1 MSYNSATLPNGLR
14 IIHLPSLSPVSYCGF
29 AVHAGT
35 RDEAADEQGMAHF
48 IEHMLFKGTSN
59 RKAWHILNRME
70 HVGGELNAYTTK
82 EETFVYS
89 VFLSRDFQRAVE
101 LMSDLIFHSIFP
113 ERTIERERDVILDEI
128 NSYKDSPSELIYDEF
143 ENLVFAGHPIGKN
156 ILGTP
161 ESLQSFDTTR
171 CQAFVNR
178 LYIPSNIVF
187 FSSGSTPFDK
197 LLRYAEKY
205 MSDTSR
211 SGMQLPRL
219 SPIAVVPSVQTIHQD
234 TYQTHVMIGSVAYNL
249 YDTRRDSLFF
259 LNNILGGPGMNNR
272 LNVSLR
278 EKNGLVYDIESNVTN
293 YTDTGLFT
301 VYFGCDPKNEVRC
314 SSLVHRELKTLRDN
328 KLTTNQM
335 EKARKQLTGQV
346 AIAAENRESSIL
358 NVAKSYLHFNKYE
371 EESELFKRI
380 DSITS
385 EDLLTSANEIFDE
398 SKLYHLVFK

>member
-1 MSYNSATLPNGLR
+1 M
-14 IIHLPSLSPVSYCGF
+14 
-29 AVHAGT
+29 
-35 RDEAADEQGMAHF
+35 
-48 IEHMLFKGTSN
+48 
-59 RKAWHILNRME
+59 
-70 HVGGELNAYTTK
+70 
-82 EETFVYS
+82 
-89 VFLSRDFQRAVE
+89 
-101 LMSDLIFHSIFP
+101 
-113 ERTIERERDVILDEI
+113 
-128 NSYKDSPSELIYDEF
+128 
-143 ENLVFAGHPIGKN
+143 VFAGHPLGKN

-161 ESLQSFDTTR
+161 ESLQAFDTTR
-171 CQAFVNR
+171 CLAFMNR

-197 LLRYAEKY
+197 VLRCAEKY
-205 MSDTSR
+205 MSEDSR
-211 SGMQLPRL
+211 TGVQHPRL
-219 SPIAVVPSVQTIHQD
+219 SPVPVAPSMQTIHHD
-234 TYQTHVMIGSVAYNL
+234 TYQTHVMLGSIAYNL

-301 VYFGCDPKNEVRC
+301 IYFGCDPKNEVRC
-314 SSLVHRELKTLRDN
+314 TSLVLRELKMLRDN

-371 EESELFKRI
+371 EESDLFKRI
-380 DSITS
+380 DSITCD
-385 EDLLTSANEIFDE
+385 DLLATANEIFDE
-398 SKLYHLVFK
+398 SILYRLVFK

>member
-1 MSYNSATLPNGLR
+1 MSYNVATLSNGLR
-14 IIHLPSLSPVSYCGF
+14 IIHLPSLSSVSYCGF

-35 RDEAADEQGMAHF
+35 RDEATDEQGMAHF
-48 IEHMLFKGTSN
+48 IEHMLFKGTSK

-70 HVGGELNAYTTK
+70 LVGGELNAYTTK

-89 VFLSRDFQRAVE
+89 VFLSQDFQRAVE
-101 LMSDLIFHSIFP
+101 LMSDLLFHSIFP
-113 ERTIERERDVILDEI
+113 EKAIERERDVILDEI

-143 ENLVFAGHPIGKN
+143 ENMVFAGHPIGKN

-161 ESLQSFDTTR
+161 ESLELFDTDK
-171 CQAFVNR
+171 CLSFMNR

-197 LLRYAEKY
+197 VFRYAEKY

-211 SGMQLPRL
+211 GGVQLPRH
-219 SPIAVVPSVQTIHQD
+219 SPVPVAPSMQIIHHD
-234 TYQTHVMIGSVAYNL
+234 TYQTHVMIGSIAYNL
-249 YDTRRDSLFF
+249 YDKHRDSLFF

-301 VYFGCDPKNEVRC
+301 VYFGCDPKNEDRC
-314 SSLVHRELKTLRDN
+314 TSLVLTELKKLREN
-328 KLTTNQM
+328 KLTHSQM

-346 AIAAENRESSIL
+346 AIAAENREGSIL

-371 EESELFKRI
+371 EETELFKRI
-380 DSITS
+380 NAITS
-385 EDLLTSANEIFDE
+385 DDLLITANEIFDE
-398 SKLYHLVFK
+398 SKLYHLVFR

>member
-1 MSYNSATLPNGLR
+1 MSYNAATLSNGLR
-14 IIHLPSLSPVSYCGF
+14 IIHLPSFSSVSYCGF

-35 RDEAADEQGMAHF
+35 RDEASDEQGMAHF
-48 IEHMLFKGTSN
+48 IEHMLFKGTSK

-70 HVGGELNAYTTK
+70 LVGGELNAYTTK

-89 VFLSRDFQRAVE
+89 VFLAQDFQRAVE

-113 ERTIERERDVILDEI
+113 EKAIERERDVILDEI

-143 ENLVFAGHPIGKN
+143 ENMVFAGHPIGKN

-161 ESLQSFDTTR
+161 ESLQSFDADK
-171 CQAFVNR
+171 CLSFMNR
-178 LYIPSNIVF
+178 LYLPSNIVF

-197 LLRYAEKY
+197 VLRYAEKY

-211 SGMQLPRL
+211 GGVQLPRL
-219 SPIAVVPSVQTIHQD
+219 SPVPVAPSMQVIHHD
-234 TYQTHVMIGSVAYNL
+234 TYQTHVMIGSIAYNL
-249 YDTRRDSLFF
+249 YDNRRDSLFF

-278 EKNGLVYDIESNVTN
+278 EKNGLVYDIESNVVN

-301 VYFGCDPKNEVRC
+301 VNFGCDPKNEERC
-314 SSLVHRELKTLRDN
+314 TSLMLQELKKLREN
-328 KLTTNQM
+328 KLTHSQM

-346 AIAAENRESSIL
+346 AIAAENREGSIL

-380 DSITS
+380 NAITS
-385 EDLLTSANEIFDE
+385 EDLLVTAHEIFDE
-398 SKLYHLVFK
+398 SKFYRLVFR

>member
-1 MSYNSATLPNGLR
+1 MSYNAATLSNGLR
-14 IIHLPSLSPVSYCGF
+14 IIHLPSFSSVSYCGF

-35 RDEAADEQGMAHF
+35 RDEASDEQGMAHF
-48 IEHMLFKGTSN
+48 IEHMLFKGTSK

-70 HVGGELNAYTTK
+70 LVGGELNAYTTK

-89 VFLSRDFQRAVE
+89 VFLAQDFQRAVE

-113 ERTIERERDVILDEI
+113 EKAIERERDVILDEI

-143 ENLVFAGHPIGKN
+143 ENMVFAGHPIGKN

-161 ESLQSFDTTR
+161 ESLQSFDADK
-171 CQAFVNR
+171 CLSFMNR
-178 LYIPSNIVF
+178 LYLPSNIVF

-197 LLRYAEKY
+197 VLRYAENY

-211 SGMQLPRL
+211 GGVQLPRL
-219 SPIAVVPSVQTIHQD
+219 SPVPVAPSMQVIHHD
-234 TYQTHVMIGSVAYNL
+234 TYQTHVMIGSIAYNL
-249 YDTRRDSLFF
+249 YDNRRDSLFF

-278 EKNGLVYDIESNVTN
+278 EKNGLVYDIESNVVN

-301 VYFGCDPKNEVRC
+301 VNFGCDPKNEERC
-314 SSLVHRELKTLRDN
+314 TSLMLQELKKLREN
-328 KLTTNQM
+328 KLTHSQM

-346 AIAAENRESSIL
+346 AIAAENREGSIL

-380 DSITS
+380 NAITS
-385 EDLLTSANEIFDE
+385 EDLLVTAHEIFDE
-398 SKLYHLVFK
+398 SKFYRLVFR